1 MNEGDF
7 LWIGNFVSIETGPI
21 SSTGS
26 PKTLKIRPRVALPTG
41 TLIAS
46 PKSATDIPLFRPSVD
61 VIDTALTLLLP
72 SNCCTSQIIAD
83 CPSPIR
89 RAL

>member
-1 MNEGDF
+1 MI
-7 LWIGNFVSIETGPI
+7 LISTGPI

-41 TLIAS
+41 TVIGA
-46 PKSATDIPLFRPSVD
+46 PKSTTEVPLFRPSVD

-72 SNCCTSQIIAD
+72 RSC
-83 CPSPIR
+83 
-89 RAL
+89 